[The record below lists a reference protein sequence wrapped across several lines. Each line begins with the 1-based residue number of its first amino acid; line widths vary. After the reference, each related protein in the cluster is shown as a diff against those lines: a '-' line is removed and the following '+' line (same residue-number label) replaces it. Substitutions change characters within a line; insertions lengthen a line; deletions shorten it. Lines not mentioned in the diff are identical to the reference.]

1 MKARAVKKKSP
12 ASRTRRSPSRVGRSV
27 VTLPSQAPTRLK
39 GVRVRVFEVGLRD
52 GLQNEPRVPS
62 TDVKLEMFQKLVAAG
77 IHDLEVGSFVRPDRV
92 PQMADTAAL
101 FAAIGA
107 KGRADSRSL
116 PGSVRA
122 WALVPNLTGLEH
134 ALAAGVRNLAVF
146 TAASRSFNL
155 RNIGMS
161 PEESLKQITQIVE
174 RSKQVLGKNVRL
186 RAYVSTAWGCPFEG
200 AIQPKQV
207 QSVVA
212 PLADLPFDEIS
223 IGDTIGV
230 ATPAGVDALMPM
242 LLKRVGV
249 RRLAVH
255 FHDTRGTALANT
267 LRALEWGARIV
278 DASAGGLGGC
288 PFAPGATGNL
298 STEDLLY
305 LLNGYGIATGIDLE
319 KVTEASL
326 WLSKKMERPLSSRYL
341 QAVSART

>member
-1 MKARAVKKKSP
+1 MKGPTARKKSG
-12 ASRTRRSPSRVGRSV
+12 ARPSRKQA
-27 VTLPSQAPTRLK
+27 THLINAPTRLK
-39 GVRVRVFEVGLRD
+39 GIRVRVFEVGLRD

-62 TDVKLEMFQKLVAAG
+62 TEIKLEMYQKLVAAG
-77 IHDLEVGSFVRPDRV
+77 IRDLEVGSFVRPDRV

-101 FAAIGA
+101 FAAIEA
-107 KGRADSRSL
+107 KGRGDSKTTLPVGVRS
-116 PGSVRA
+116 
-122 WALVPNLTGLEH
+122 WALVPNLIGLEH

-146 TAASRSFNL
+146 TAASRTFNL

-161 PEESLKQITQIVE
+161 PEESLQQITQIVE
-174 RSKQVLGKNVRL
+174 RAKQVLGKNVRL

-200 AIQPKQV
+200 AIQSKQV
-207 QSVVA
+207 QSVLA
-212 PLADLPFDEIS
+212 PLAELPFDEIS

-230 ATPAGVDALMPM
+230 ATPAGIDSLMPM

-249 RRLAVH
+249 KRLAVH

-305 LLNGYGIATGIDLE
+305 LLNGYGISTGIDLQ